1 MPICWKLLP
10 PYDNL
15 AKVNTSGKRIWI
27 NLNDI
32 ARPAAQVR
40 GDELQESRL
49 FRILYYLLDKGRATA
64 PELAEKF
71 EVSVRTIYRDVDAIS
86 SAGIPVYVTTGRNG
100 GIQFLDNYVLD
111 RSFFSDSEKLEILS
125 ALQSLSAVQ
134 YPEVDTILKKIGAVF
149 QTGLT
154 HWIDVDFS
162 RWGSIAESENRLF
175 RQLKQAIF
183 ESREITFEY
192 HNSAGDNG
200 KRNVYPHQLVYKDKA
215 WYLYAFCPLRDENR
229 LFRLSRI
236 KNLILTEIHFERK
249 TDTDQYHSLFPT
261 PEEIGSLIDLELEF
275 TLDVGYRLFDTL
287 DDTAITQHENG
298 YTVKLTL
305 PENNWL
311 YDFLM
316 SFGDRVTII
325 QPESVRQLLKEKHEA
340 ARKHHTG
347 E

>member
-1 MPICWKLLP
+1 M
-10 PYDNL
+10 
-15 AKVNTSGKRIWI
+15 G
-27 NLNDI
+27 
-32 ARPAAQVR
+32 
-40 GDELQESRL
+40 GDKLQESRL

-100 GIQFLDNYVLD
+100 GIQFLDDYVLNK
-111 RSFFSDSEKLEILS
+111 SLFSDSEKVEILS
-125 ALQSLSAVQ
+125 GLQSLSAVQ

-149 QTGLT
+149 QTRLT
-154 HWIDVDFS
+154 DWIDVDFS
-162 RWGSIAESENRLF
+162 RWGSVAENENRLF
-175 RQLKQAIF
+175 RLLKQAIF
-183 ESREITFEY
+183 ENREITFDY
-192 HNSAGDNG
+192 YNSSRENG
-200 KRNVYPHQLVYKDKA
+200 KRNVYPYKLVYKDKA
-215 WYLYAFCPLRDENR
+215 WYLYAFCLLRNENR
-229 LFRLSRI
+229 LFRLSRM
-236 KNLILTEIHFERK
+236 KNLILTEVHFERK
-249 TDTDQYHSLFPT
+249 TDIHQFHSVFPM
-261 PEEIGSLIDLELEF
+261 PEEIGELIDLELEF

-287 DDTAITQHENG
+287 DDAAITEHENG

-325 QPESVRQLLKEKHEA
+325 QPESVRQSLKEKHEA